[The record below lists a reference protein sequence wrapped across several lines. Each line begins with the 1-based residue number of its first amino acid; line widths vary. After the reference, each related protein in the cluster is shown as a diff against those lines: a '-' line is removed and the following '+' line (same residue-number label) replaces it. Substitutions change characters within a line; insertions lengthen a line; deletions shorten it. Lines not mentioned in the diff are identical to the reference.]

1 MESTVTKTLK
11 KTPAFHQPLRTNEI
25 LISRKKPLVVYMK
38 RVHEL
43 LFEKGESEIFI

>member
-1 MESTVTKTLK
+1 MESAETKTLK
-11 KTPAFHQPLRTNEI
+11 KTPAYHQPLRANEI

-43 LFEKGESEIFI
+43 LFDKGQS